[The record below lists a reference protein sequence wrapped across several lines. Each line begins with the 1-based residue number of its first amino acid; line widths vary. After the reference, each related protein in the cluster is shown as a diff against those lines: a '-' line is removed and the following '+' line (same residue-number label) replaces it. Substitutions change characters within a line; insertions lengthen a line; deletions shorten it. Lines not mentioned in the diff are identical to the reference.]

1 MIFARTEMPA
11 NLGPEYLAA
20 EAEYRSA
27 QTAAEKIAAL
37 EKMFATLPK
46 HKGTEK
52 MQADIRHRLSQERRE
67 AQKKGASRALPFYYV
82 PREGAGQVA
91 LLGPANSGKSSLVCA
106 LTHAHPEVGEF
117 PFTTRVPTPGMMLF
131 ENVPIQLIDLPP
143 VSAEFTEPWMPQAL
157 RQANASVLV
166 VDVNDADDLEEID
179 LIEADLRDWHLP
191 APRVIACNKVDTPEG
206 AGNYEVLAELFR
218 DRYRTIPVSA
228 TTGEGLAEFARAV
241 FELIDVVRVYT
252 KAPGKKAELDKPYVL
267 RRGATVLDAAR
278 HVHKD
283 FAERLR
289 FARLYRRDGG
299 HDGMMVER
307 HHAVEDEDIL
317 EFHL

>member
-1 MIFARTEMPA
+1 MPA

-52 MQADIRHRLSQERRE
+52 MQADIRRRLSQERKE
-67 AQKKGASRALPFYYV
+67 SQKKGTSRALPAYFV

-91 LLGPANSGKSSLVCA
+91 LLGPANSGKSSLVRA
-106 LTHAHPEVGEF
+106 LTHAHPEVANF
-117 PFTTRVPTPGMMLF
+117 PFTTRMPTPGMMLF
-131 ENVPIQLIDLPP
+131 ENVPIQLVDLPP
-143 VSAEFTEPWMPQAL
+143 ISADFTEAWMAQAI
-157 RQANASVLV
+157 RYADASVLV
-166 VDVNDADDLEEID
+166 VDVNDAEDLEEID
-179 LIEADLRDWHLP
+179 FIEADLREWHVPP
-191 APRVIACNKVDTPEG
+191 ARLLVCNKVDEPGGT
-206 AGNYEVLAELFR
+206 GNFEALADLFR
-218 DRYRTIPVSA
+218 ERYRTIAVSA
-228 TTGEGLAEFARAV
+228 LTGEGLAEFARAV
-241 FELIDVVRVYT
+241 FDLLDVVRVYT
-252 KAPGKKAELDKPYVL
+252 KAPGKRAELEKPYVL
-267 RRGATVLDAAR
+267 KRGATVLDAAR

-283 FAERLR
+283 FAEHLR
-289 FARLYRRDGG
+289 FARLYRRNGG

>member
-1 MIFARTEMPA
+1 MPA

-27 QTAAEKIAAL
+27 HTAPEKIAAL

-52 MQADIRHRLSQERRE
+52 MQADIRRRLSQARKES
-67 AQKKGASRALPFYYV
+67 QKKGASHAVPFYLV
-82 PREGAGQVA
+82 PREGAGQVV
-91 LLGPANSGKSSLVCA
+91 LLGPANSGKSSLVGV
-106 LTHAHPEVGEF
+106 LTHAHPEVGDF
-117 PFTTRVPTPGMMLF
+117 PFTTRLPTSGMMHF

-143 VSAEFTEPWMPQAL
+143 ISAEFTEPWLPQTVRHAD
-157 RQANASVLV
+157 ASVLV
-166 VDVNDADDLEEID
+166 VDVNDAEDLDEIE

-191 APRVIACNKVDTPEG
+191 PPRLLACNKVDQAG
-206 AGNYEVLAELFR
+206 AAGNFAALADLFR
-218 DRYRTIPVSA
+218 ERYRAIPVSA
-228 TTGEGLAEFARAV
+228 ASGQGLAGFARAV
-241 FELIDVVRVYT
+241 FDLLDVVRAYT

-278 HVHKD
+278 QVHKD
-283 FAERLR
+283 FAEHLR

-307 HHAVEDEDIL
+307 QHVIQDEDIL